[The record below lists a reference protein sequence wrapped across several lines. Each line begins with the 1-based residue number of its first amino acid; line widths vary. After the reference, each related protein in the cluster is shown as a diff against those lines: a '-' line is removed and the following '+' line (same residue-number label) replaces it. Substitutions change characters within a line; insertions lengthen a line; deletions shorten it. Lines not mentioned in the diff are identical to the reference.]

1 MLSGAEGALY
11 GAGGGLVVEAVVT
24 FGRLH
29 AWQQARHAARV
40 AAEALPKLGA
50 YVDVPADSL
59 AALFRVVLGCAAGWL
74 LHGELGGMLAAVAVG
89 ASAPAVLAQMGSAT
103 TVTEALQLGATPDAA
118 AQAGAGA
125 SPAPAGP
132 AAPAAPSAP
141 AAPAAP
147 SAPATPAT
155 SAAATAPPTPAA
167 AATPAAPTAPAAPTG
182 PASPSPTAGEAG
194 P

>member
-40 AAEALPKLGA
+40 AAESLPKLGT
-50 YVDVPADSL
+50 YIDLPADSL
-59 AALFRVVLGCAAGWL
+59 AALFRLVLGCAAGWL

-103 TVTEALQLGATPDAA
+103 TVTEALQVGATPVTEAGPAPVPGAPVAPNTAIVPAA
-118 AQAGAGA
+118 SAAPGAPVA
-125 SPAPAGP
+125 SAAPAAHTSPAPA
-132 AAPAAPSAP
+132 PS
-141 AAPAAP
+141 
-147 SAPATPAT
+147 
-155 SAAATAPPTPAA
+155 
-167 AATPAAPTAPAAPTG
+167 G
-182 PASPSPTAGEAG
+182 EDSP
-194 P
+194 

>member
-29 AWQQARHAARV
+29 AWQQARHASRV
-40 AAEALPKLGA
+40 AGDALPKLGA
-50 YVDVPADSL
+50 YIDPPADSL

-103 TVTEALQLGATPDAA
+103 TVAEALQWGPTPGTAA
-118 AQAGAGA
+118 EA
-125 SPAPAGP
+125 AGP
-132 AAPAAPSAP
+132 VVPNPAAPPSGSAAPGAPGAAAAPAAPS
-141 AAPAAP
+141 
-147 SAPATPAT
+147 
-155 SAAATAPPTPAA
+155 
-167 AATPAAPTAPAAPTG
+167 G
-182 PASPSPTAGEAG
+182 QASPSPASGEAI

>member
-29 AWQQARHAARV
+29 AWQQARHTARV
-40 AAEALPKLGA
+40 AAEALPQLGA
-50 YVDVPADSL
+50 YIDLPADSL

-103 TVTEALQLGATPDAA
+103 TVTEALQLGATPGAA
-118 AQAGAGA
+118 GAVGAGA
-125 SPAPAGP
+125 APGPAVPVAPAPVIAPPASAVPGTPGVP
-132 AAPAAPSAP
+132 AAPAAPTS
-141 AAPAAP
+141 P
-147 SAPATPAT
+147 S
-155 SAAATAPPTPAA
+155 SPP
-167 AATPAAPTAPAAPTG
+167 
-182 PASPSPTAGEAG
+182 PASGEAI

>member
-29 AWQQARHAARV
+29 AWQQARHASRV
-40 AAEALPKLGA
+40 AGDVLPKLGA
-50 YVDVPADSL
+50 YIDPPADSL

-103 TVTEALQLGATPDAA
+103 TVTEALQLGPTPGTAAEATGAVVPDPA
-118 AQAGAGA
+118 AQPSASAAPGA
-125 SPAPAGP
+125 SAVP
-132 AAPAAPSAP
+132 AAPA
-141 AAPAAP
+141 
-147 SAPATPAT
+147 
-155 SAAATAPPTPAA
+155 
-167 AATPAAPTAPAAPTG
+167 G
-182 PASPSPTAGEAG
+182 QASPSPASGEAI

>member
-29 AWQQARHAARV
+29 AWQQARHVSRV
-40 AAEALPKLGA
+40 AGDVLPKLGA
-50 YVDVPADSL
+50 YIDPPADSL

-103 TVTEALQLGATPDAA
+103 TVAEALQLG
-118 AQAGAGA
+118 
-125 SPAPAGP
+125 PAPGTAAEAAVAVVP
-132 AAPAAPSAP
+132 ASAAPPSASAAPGAPGAP
-141 AAPAAP
+141 AAPAA
-147 SAPATPAT
+147 SAG
-155 SAAATAPPTPAA
+155 PT
-167 AATPAAPTAPAAPTG
+167 
-182 PASPSPTAGEAG
+182 SPSPASGEAG

>member
-29 AWQQARHAARV
+29 TWQQARHAARV
-40 AAEALPKLGA
+40 AAEVLPKLGA
-50 YVDVPADSL
+50 YIDLPADSL

-74 LHGELGGMLAAVAVG
+74 LHGELGGVLAAVAVG

-103 TVTEALQLGATPDAA
+103 TVTEALQIGATPGAA
-118 AQAGAGA
+118 AEAGAGA
-125 SPAPAGP
+125 VPGPAAPVAANPAIAPPPSAAPDTPGTP
-132 AAPAAPSAP
+132 AAPAAP
-141 AAPAAP
+141 
-147 SAPATPAT
+147 T
-155 SAAATAPPTPAA
+155 SPT
-167 AATPAAPTAPAAPTG
+167 
-182 PASPSPTAGEAG
+182 SPSPTSGEAN

>member
-29 AWQQARHAARV
+29 AWQQARHTARV

-50 YVDVPADSL
+50 YIDLPADSL

-103 TVTEALQLGATPDAA
+103 TVTEALQLGATPGAA
-118 AQAGAGA
+118 GTAAEAGAAPGPA
-125 SPAPAGP
+125 APVAPAPVIVPPASAVLGTPGVP
-132 AAPAAPSAP
+132 AAPAAP
-141 AAPAAP
+141 
-147 SAPATPAT
+147 T
-155 SAAATAPPTPAA
+155 
-167 AATPAAPTAPAAPTG
+167 
-182 PASPSPTAGEAG
+182 SPSSSPRASGEAI